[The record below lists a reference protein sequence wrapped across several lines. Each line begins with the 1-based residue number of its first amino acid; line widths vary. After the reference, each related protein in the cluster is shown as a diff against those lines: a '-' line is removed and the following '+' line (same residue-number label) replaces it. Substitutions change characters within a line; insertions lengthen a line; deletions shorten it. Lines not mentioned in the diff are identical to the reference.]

1 MSGLFPIIVFVIII
15 MVIRSVTKKAAPSPK
30 NTSTGGG
37 GTLGDILQQA
47 IRSASNEKWM
57 AAAGALKSRYIRP
70 ASGKAPSIEGQY
82 HDLKFQ
88 IFLVHPNAV
97 NVSCRIEFPENI
109 DKDLLIVYEK
119 NGQVAQYFRK
129 HPMLTDFGLTGRIGG
144 SAANPHW
151 FREYLA
157 KGDRSGIIKSMI
169 HYLQSFKITDSGVVA
184 VFDTQDNFPDV
195 PMIKVLLQD
204 IDEHLYV
211 RDTKDTIPVAEDDYA
226 PVVPAGPVVIP
237 EEKIDIDEP
246 VTVASVA
253 PMPEVVAPK
262 PVTVAPIP
270 EVAEP
275 KPVFSAAPSMFSA
288 SPKNIQTQAPQ
299 AVELSLEQQAFCDA
313 LFSKSIPGKMENEA
327 FAAVKGKTV
336 EWRGTLLSS
345 YDFTF
350 DFAFGNRKGVKATF
364 LLCEVTGSGSLKQ
377 KVKVHVAFPAELSA
391 ELKQKRNEQFAF
403 RGTLLKM
410 EAFSREIYI
419 DNGELI

>member
-1 MSGLFPIIVFVIII
+1 MSGLFPIIVFVIVILI
-15 MVIRSVTKKAAPSPK
+15 IRSVAQKAAPSSKKRP
-30 NTSTGGG
+30 TGSGD
-37 GTLGDILQQA
+37 TLGDILQQA
-47 IRSASNEKWM
+47 IRSTSNEKWM

-88 IFLVHPNAV
+88 IFLVHPNAT

-129 HPMLTDFGLTGRIGG
+129 HPMLTDFGLPGRIGG

-184 VFDTQDNFPDV
+184 VFDTKDNSPDV

-204 IDEHLYV
+204 IDEHVYV
-211 RDTKDTIPVAEDDYA
+211 RDARDTISLAVEDNTPVEPVIA
-226 PVVPAGPVVIP
+226 PEA
-237 EEKIDIDEP
+237 KIDIDEP
-246 VTVASVA
+246 VVVTPVV
-253 PMPEVVAPK
+253 PMPEVA
-262 PVTVAPIP
+262 A
-270 EVAEP
+270 P
-275 KPVFSAAPSMFSA
+275 KPVFSAAPSTFSA

-336 EWRGTLLSS
+336 EWCGTLLSS

-364 LLCEVTGSGSLKQ
+364 LLCEVVGSGSLKQ

-391 ELKQKRNEQFAF
+391 ELKQKRNEKFAF

>member
-1 MSGLFPIIVFVIII
+1 MSGLFPIIVFVIVILII
-15 MVIRSVTKKAAPSPK
+15 RNVAQKAAPSSKKRP
-30 NTSTGGG
+30 TGSGD
-37 GTLGDILQQA
+37 TLGDILQQA
-47 IRSASNEKWM
+47 IRSTSNEKWM

-70 ASGKAPSIEGQY
+70 VSGKAPSIEGQY

-88 IFLVHPNAV
+88 IFLVHPNAT

-129 HPMLTDFGLTGRIGG
+129 HPMLTDFDLPGRIGG

-184 VFDTQDNFPDV
+184 VFDTKDNSPDV

-204 IDEHLYV
+204 IDEHVYV
-211 RDTKDTIPVAEDDYA
+211 RDAQDTISLAVEDNPPVEPVIA
-226 PVVPAGPVVIP
+226 PEA
-237 EEKIDIDEP
+237 KIDIDEP
-246 VTVASVA
+246 VIVAPVA
-253 PMPEVVAPK
+253 PMPEVAAPK
-262 PVTVAPIP
+262 PVTVAPMP
-270 EVAEP
+270 EVAAP
-275 KPVFSAAPSMFSA
+275 KPVFSAAPSTFSA

-336 EWRGTLLSS
+336 EWCGTLLSS

-364 LLCEVTGSGSLKQ
+364 LLCEVTGNGSLKQ

-391 ELKQKRNEQFAF
+391 ELNRNGMKNLHFAG
-403 RGTLLKM
+403 R
-410 EAFSREIYI
+410 Y
-419 DNGELI
+419 

>member
-1 MSGLFPIIVFVIII
+1 MSGLFPIIVFVIVILII
-15 MVIRSVTKKAAPSPK
+15 RNVAQKAAPSSKKRP
-30 NTSTGGG
+30 TGSGD
-37 GTLGDILQQA
+37 TLGDILQQA
-47 IRSASNEKWM
+47 IRSTSNEKWM

-88 IFLVHPNAV
+88 IFLVHPNAT

-129 HPMLTDFGLTGRIGG
+129 HPMLTDFDLPGRIGG

-184 VFDTQDNFPDV
+184 VFDTKDNSPDV

-204 IDEHLYV
+204 IDEHVYV
-211 RDTKDTIPVAEDDYA
+211 RDAQDTISLAVEDNTPVEPVIA
-226 PVVPAGPVVIP
+226 PEA
-237 EEKIDIDEP
+237 KIDIDEP
-246 VTVASVA
+246 VIVAPVA
-253 PMPEVVAPK
+253 PMPEVAAPK
-262 PVTVAPIP
+262 PVTVAPMP
-270 EVAEP
+270 EVAMP
-275 KPVFSAAPSMFSA
+275 KPVFSAAPSTFSA

-299 AVELSLEQQAFCDA
+299 AVDLSLEQQAFCDA

-336 EWRGTLLSS
+336 EWCGTLLSS

-364 LLCEVTGSGSLKQ
+364 LLCEVTGNGSLKQ

-391 ELKQKRNEQFAF
+391 ELKQKRNEKFAF